1 MVIQCCQCKK
11 LRKGKRWVK
20 AAGANMAGRRVSH
33 GYCPTCAA
41 KAFAQ
46 IEDLLSSGE
55 LTSKTS

>member
-20 AAGANMAGRRVSH
+20 AAGTHLAGQRVSH

-46 IEDLLSSGE
+46 IEDLLSSAE